1 MRTVHTSFLALLL
14 LCVPL
19 AAVGGSS
26 ARDDAARQYADCM
39 GLAPVE
45 PRKALALAKG
55 WRLRGGGAPSRHCGA
70 VALLELGHYEEAA
83 RRLEDIAEDGGDPRA
98 IRLRPT
104 LLGQAANAW
113 LLAGETE
120 RALKALNRALG
131 IRPDD
136 ADLLVDRGVTLSEL
150 RRYRA
155 AVADF
160 DRALTVAPGRA
171 EAFVFRATARR
182 ALAELVRAEK
192 DANSALDID
201 PGNTPALLEL
211 GIILRLRGD
220 TPGARRAF
228 RKAAAN
234 GADADA
240 AEIAH
245 RHLADMEGRR

>member
-1 MRTVHTSFLALLL
+1 MRTVRTALLAFVAL
-14 LCVPL
+14 WLPL
-19 AAVGGSS
+19 PALGGNS
-26 ARDDAARQYADCM
+26 ASDIAARQYADCM
-39 GLAPVE
+39 GLAPVQ
-45 PRKALALAKG
+45 PQKALAAARS
-55 WRLRGGGAPSRHCGA
+55 WRLRGGGAPARHCGA

-83 RRLEDIAEDGGDPRA
+83 RRLEDIADDGGDPRA

-113 LLAGETE
+113 LMAGETK

-160 DRALTVAPGRA
+160 DRALTLAPGRA
-171 EAFVFRATARR
+171 EAFIFRATARR
-182 ALAELVRAEK
+182 ALAELDRAEK

-201 PGNTPALLEL
+201 PGRTAALLEL

-220 TPGARRAF
+220 PSGARRAF

-240 AEIAH
+240 AEIAR
-245 RHLADMEGRR
+245 RHLADMDRRR